1 MGLSEKL
8 TCEQTEVKE
17 LVNKKLRKMMLQ
29 AERQPVTMYQRWS
42 VAGESK
48 EQ

>member
-1 MGLSEKL
+1 MLPEKV

-17 LVNKKLRKMMLQ
+17 LVNKRLRKMMLE

-42 VAGESK
+42 MAGESK